1 MTNAQKLALRLS
13 EIRQKLNELSA
24 KDELNEAEQ
33 HEMRTLT
40 AEFPATEERWRAATV
55 AEGDDEAAARGDDSD
70 SPGDGEA
77 AEVRKLRETV
87 RLSDYLSPAAAGI
100 GLSGGAAEFNAA
112 LSLPTVGASGGI
124 AVPWDALLT
133 PELSETRRD
142 PAPERRA
149 FTTTTQYAGGV
160 GQRPILQRLFGM
172 DILAALGVRIDSV
185 PSGRTEWPL
194 LTGGVAP
201 AQKAE
206 GTAASDAV
214 AATFATEVLKP
225 KRLTGVYEY
234 THEQAA
240 QVVELEAALRRDLAD
255 AVRAK
260 MSDLALNG
268 NEGTNAHEPDGFLT
282 VLTAP
287 DPTPSATAIYADYA
301 GSHAA
306 GVDGIH
312 ASMETEVSS
321 VIGVQTYRHAAGVF
335 QAGSG
340 ESGSEAL
347 ARRSARCMASSFVPA
362 PPASGDGANIQAGN
376 VYHAAGPN
384 GGGGIQRG
392 DSIAAVWPTL
402 EVIRDPYSKASQG
415 VVLTWVAL
423 WDLQAAFRSAAYK
436 RVAFKLVA

>member
-1 MTNAQKLALRLS
+1 MTNSQKLALRLS
-13 EIRQKLNELSA
+13 ELRQKLNALSA
-24 KDELNEAEQ
+24 KDELTEAEQ
-33 HEMRTLT
+33 DEIRSLSG
-40 AEFPATEERWRAATV
+40 AYPQIEERWRAAQI
-55 AEGDDEAAARGDDSD
+55 AEGAEEDAARGEDPDQ
-70 SPGDGEA
+70 GDGEA
-77 AEVRKLRETV
+77 AEVRRLRETV

-149 FTTTTQYAGGV
+149 STTTTQYAGGV

-172 DILAALGVRIDSV
+172 DILAALGVRLDSV
-185 PSGRTEWPL
+185 PAGRTEWPL

-287 DPTPSATAIYADYA
+287 TAPTAAATYADYA

-312 ASMETEVSS
+312 ASAEREVSS
-321 VIGVQTYRHAAGVF
+321 VIGVATYRHAAGVF
-335 QAGSG
+335 QSGSG

-384 GGGGIQRG
+384 GGGAMRG
-392 DSIAAVWPTL
+392 DSVAAVWPTL
-402 EVIRDPYSKASQG
+402 EVIRDIYSQASVG
-415 VVLTWVAL
+415 VRLTWVAL
-423 WDLQAAFRSAAYK
+423 WDLQAAFRSAAYS
-436 RVAFKLVA
+436 RLAFKLA